1 MPLRELT
8 RQATLL
14 VVDDAPDNLM
24 LMSDL
29 LRDTYDV
36 RVADSGAA
44 ALEDIRLGV
53 RPDLVLLDI
62 MMPGMSGWEVC
73 QALKEDP
80 DTRDI
85 PVMFLT
91 ALSASEDEERGLA
104 LGASD
109 FITKPINPPVLRA
122 RVRTQLQVKAAAD
135 FLRDQNQFLEAEVA
149 RRMSEV
155 AAVKDI
161 TIQTLASLAET
172 RDAHTGNH
180 VRRTQHYVRA
190 LALHLREHPR
200 FAHYLNDRTI
210 GLLFK
215 SAPLHDIGKVGI
227 PDGILLKPGRL
238 TPQEYEIMKTHARLG
253 RDAIAN
259 AERSLGF
266 KADFLE
272 TAKEIAYGHH
282 EHWDGNGYPEGLAGE
297 QIPISARLM
306 AVADVYDALAH
317 HRVYRNSVP
326 PEKAMEIIAE
336 GRGTH
341 FDPDVVDAALA
352 LGGTFRD
359 IALQFAGRDDE
370 T

>member
-1 MPLRELT
+1 MTPRERPRLP
-8 RQATLL
+8 TLL

-29 LRDTYDV
+29 LQDDYQV
-36 RVADSGAA
+36 RLADSGMA
-44 ALEDIRLGV
+44 ALEDVQSGAV
-53 RPDLVLLDI
+53 PDLVLLDI
-62 MMPGMSGWEVC
+62 MMPRMSGWDVF
-73 QALKEDP
+73 QALKDHP
-80 DTRDI
+80 ATHDV
-85 PVMFLT
+85 PVIFLT

-104 LGASD
+104 MGAAD
-109 FITKPINPPVLRA
+109 FISKPINPPVLRA
-122 RVRTQLQVKAAAD
+122 RVRTQLQNKAAAD
-135 FLRDQNQFLEAEVA
+135 FLRDQNHFLESEVA
-149 RRMSEV
+149 RRMHEV
-155 AAVKDI
+155 DAVKDI

-190 LALHLREHPR
+190 LAMQLREHPR
-200 FAHYLNDRTI
+200 FSHYLTDRTI
-210 GLLFK
+210 DLLFK

-238 TPQEYEIMKTHARLG
+238 TAQEYEIMKTHARLG

-259 AERSLGF
+259 AERHLGF
-266 KADFLE
+266 RADFLE
-272 TAKEIAYGHH
+272 IAKEITYGHH
-282 EHWDGNGYPEGLAGE
+282 ERWDGTGYPEGLAGD

-326 PEKAMEIIAE
+326 PERAMEMIAE
-336 GRGTH
+336 ERGTH
-341 FDPDVVDAALA
+341 FDPDVVDAAVA

-370 T
+370 P